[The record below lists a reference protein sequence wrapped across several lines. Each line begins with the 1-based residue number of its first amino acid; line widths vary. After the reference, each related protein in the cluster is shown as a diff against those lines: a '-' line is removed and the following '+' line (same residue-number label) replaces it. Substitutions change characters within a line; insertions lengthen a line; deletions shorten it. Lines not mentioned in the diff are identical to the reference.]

1 MSGEVKVFDQEILL
15 PDARLAATGKGL
27 LGFEARYGRIAAQL
41 RLLLAGADLE
51 AWNKKFH
58 QGRLALSAGLG
69 EQYPLM
75 ILHGDVG
82 TGKTATAMALADRV
96 VREARADESVLFK
109 LSNRVRG
116 SGHVGEMGSLLAEAF
131 SQVVRA
137 AGKGRRAI
145 LVIDEGDSI
154 GADRGQAHSHHEDKV
169 AVNTII
175 QAIDDLRRFDG
186 RVLVILCTNRFSVLD
201 PALVRRAAVIE
212 EFTRPND
219 QERLDLLRMDLQG
232 VDLSEPQLRQ
242 LAAALGP
249 QGERPGWTY
258 SDIRTRLY
266 PKALA
271 EAYPTGPLKFE
282 HLTRAASG
290 LRASPVMRDR

>member
-1 MSGEVKVFDQEILL
+1 MSGDIKVFDQQILL
-15 PDARLAATGKGL
+15 PDRQLGEMAKGL
-27 LGFEARYGRIAAQL
+27 LGFEARYARIQAHL
-41 RLLLAGADLE
+41 RLLLAGPDLE
-51 AWNKKFH
+51 AWNRKFH

-75 ILHGDVG
+75 ILYGDVG

-96 VREARADESVLFK
+96 VRDARVDESVLFK

-131 SQVVRA
+131 AQVVKA

-175 QAIDDLRRFDG
+175 QAVDDLRRYGG

-201 PALVRRAAVIE
+201 PALVRRAAVVE
-212 EFTRPND
+212 EFTRPD
-219 QERLDLLRMDLQG
+219 GQERLDLLRMDLQG
-232 VDLSEPQLRQ
+232 LDLSDTQLRQ
-242 LAAALGP
+242 LATAMGP
-249 QGERPGWTY
+249 QGDRPGWTY

-271 EAYPTGPLKFE
+271 EAYPGGPLRFE
-282 HLTRAASG
+282 HLSRAAAG
-290 LRASPVMRDR
+290 LKASPVMRDR